1 MNEYS
6 QIIIDL
12 HSIARALENSKKT
25 EIFGRDLRNF
35 ADRLARVTKV
45 YPLSPEEQHVY
56 DYVRATNAMEI
67 DDV

>member
-12 HSIARALENSKKT
+12 HSIARALEASKKT
-25 EIFGRDLRNF
+25 ELFGRDLRDF

-45 YPLSPEEQHVY
+45 YALSAEEQRAY
-56 DYVRATNAMEI
+56 EYARATNAMEI
-67 DDV
+67 EDV

>member
-12 HSIARALENSKKT
+12 HSIARALENDKKT
-25 EIFGRDLRNF
+25 WVFGNDLRDF

-45 YPLSPEEQHVY
+45 YTLTNEEQIAY
-56 DYVRATNAMEI
+56 DYARAMAGESI
-67 DDV
+67 DV

>member
-12 HSIARALENSKKT
+12 HSIARALENDKKT
-25 EIFGRDLRNF
+25 ELFGKDLRDF

-45 YPLSPEEQHVY
+45 YSLTAEEQFVY
-56 DYVRATNAMEI
+56 DYARAVAGESI
-67 DDV
+67 DV

>member
-25 EIFGRDLRNF
+25 EIFGRDLRDF

-45 YPLSPEEQHVY
+45 YALSAEEQRAY
-56 DYVRATNAMEI
+56 DYIRAVNGMEI
-67 DDV
+67 DNV

>member
-12 HSIARALENSKKT
+12 HSIARALESSEKT
-25 EIFGRDLRNF
+25 ELFGRNLRDF

-45 YPLSPEEQHVY
+45 YALSAEEQQAY

-67 DDV
+67 NNV